1 MTVDGPQAA
10 TPLAFE
16 GLRVEGLALR
26 RGERRLFTGLGF
38 DLAASG
44 LLLLAGPNGSG
55 KSSLLRALLGLAPL
69 EAGTVSLGGVPVPP
83 RQVCAAALYQGHA
96 SGAKGELTP
105 LENLGLAAALDGTLD
120 PGDAPARLDAALDA
134 VGLSR
139 QRGIE
144 TRRLS
149 QGQRQ
154 RLSLARFELALYAPV
169 RALWLM
175 DEPSAALD
183 RDGSALLARLL
194 AAHLARGGA
203 AIVATHLPV
212 APAGVRVSELALDTF
227 APRRRDPA
235 RVDAGSP
242 APGMPS

>member
-1 MTVDGPQAA
+1 MPVG
-10 TPLAFE
+10 FE
-16 GLRVEGLALR
+16 GLRADGLALR

-38 DLAASG
+38 ELAASG
-44 LLLLAGPNGSG
+44 LLLLAGANGSG
-55 KSSLLRALLGLAPL
+55 KSSLLRALLGMAPL
-69 EAGTVSLGGVPVPP
+69 DAGTVALGGVRVSP
-83 RQVCAAALYQGHA
+83 RQLCPIALYQGHA

-120 PGDAPARLDAALDA
+120 GGDTLTRLDAALDG

-139 QRGIE
+139 QRAIE

-154 RLSLARFELALYAPV
+154 RLSLARFALALHAPV

-183 RDGSALLARLL
+183 RDGAALLARLL
-194 AAHLARGGA
+194 AEHLGRGGA

-212 APAGVRVSELALDTF
+212 APSGARVSELALDAY

-235 RVDAGSP
+235 RGEPAAPPSGVSP
-242 APGMPS
+242 